1 MDSIHGF
8 TRHSIKSGVLG
19 LLAVTLL
26 LCALGYLGIQAFTR
40 SGVADV
46 FTRSVDDI
54 FNYDSKASQKLKN
67 ALVSELVFSDMKAY
81 ADLIEQQATEAPA
94 PAGGDG
100 PSAKP
105 VPAGVPSP
113 GPVPGFPR
121 VSPHI
126 LEAEGYRPGFAFVID
141 RFGRVLMTEGQS
153 RVPFHRHF
161 TVGRSS
167 WGSPGDPLAATMG
180 DILRSEQGGGIR
192 ESRIEGR
199 DWLFLFLDIPSIQ
212 CKLVKVLSEDH
223 LENQVRQAGVR
234 VAEHVAVI
242 RGRFASLYDRI
253 RLVALLVFAAVLVAG
268 FVIGSAL
275 ASAVTRPLVRL
286 TEAARRLGRGDL
298 DLRIDTRPGGEIGE
312 LAESFNAMATDLKV
326 HVRQLGESI
335 AARQAVEEEIRLAAR
350 IQRSSLPADFPDFVP
365 GSRLDL
371 AACLE
376 PSRIVSGDFYDHFFL
391 DEGHLFLAIGDVS
404 GKNVSAALFMTTVK
418 VLLKKCALMRM
429 SPDEILRSVNDT
441 LALDNPA
448 CMYATVFCG
457 TLNLSTGRLEYC
469 NGGHTLPLLRRGEA
483 FEFVRTEANMLV
495 GLTDEARFKAEAL
508 DLDEGSVLFLYSD
521 GVTEARGTG
530 GEQFSEERLRAALN
544 LAGATTAREIVGEVR
559 RAVAAFTGGEEPY
572 DDLTMLC
579 VRFPGKSR
587 PG

>member
-1 MDSIHGF
+1 MAFKPGF
-8 TRHSIKSGVLG
+8 TRHTIRSGVLA
-19 LLAVTLL
+19 LLAVALL

-40 SGVADV
+40 SGVADI

-54 FNYDSKASQKLKN
+54 SDYESEANRKLKN
-67 ALVSELVFSDMKAY
+67 DLVTKLVFPDMKAY
-81 ADLIEQQATEAPA
+81 VELIERQASEGPA
-94 PAGGDG
+94 PAAVDG
-100 PSAKP
+100 PSAMP
-105 VPAGVPSP
+105 GPAGSPSP

-121 VSPHI
+121 VQPHT
-126 LEAEGYRPGFAFVID
+126 LDAEGYRPGFMFVID
-141 RFGRVLMTEGQS
+141 RSGRVLMTEGQP
-153 RVPFHRHF
+153 RDPFHRHF
-161 TVGRSS
+161 TAGRFQ
-167 WGSPGDPLAATMG
+167 WGPPGDPLAAAMG
-180 DILRSEQGGGIR
+180 AILRSRQAGGTW

-199 DWLFLFLDIPSIQ
+199 DWLFLFLDIPSIR
-212 CKLVKVLSEDH
+212 CKLVKVLPEDD
-223 LENQVRQAGVR
+223 LEEQVRQVGAR
-234 VAEHVAVI
+234 IAEHVAAI

-253 RLVALLVFAAVLVAG
+253 RLVALLVFAVVLAVG

-275 ASAVTRPLVRL
+275 ASAVTRPLARL

-298 DLRIDTRPGGEIGE
+298 DQRIDTRPGGEIGE
-312 LAESFNAMATDLKV
+312 LAESFNAMAADLKV
-326 HVRQLGESI
+326 HIRQLGESI
-335 AARQAVEEEIRLAAR
+335 AARLAVEEEIRLAAR

-365 GSRLDL
+365 GGRLDL

-457 TLNLSTGRLEYC
+457 TLDLSTGRLEYC

-521 GVTEARGTG
+521 GVTEARGAG
-530 GEQFSEERLRAALN
+530 VEQFSEERLRATLN
-544 LAGATTAREIVGEVR
+544 RAGDTTAREIVGEAR

-579 VRFPGKSR
+579 IRFPGKAR